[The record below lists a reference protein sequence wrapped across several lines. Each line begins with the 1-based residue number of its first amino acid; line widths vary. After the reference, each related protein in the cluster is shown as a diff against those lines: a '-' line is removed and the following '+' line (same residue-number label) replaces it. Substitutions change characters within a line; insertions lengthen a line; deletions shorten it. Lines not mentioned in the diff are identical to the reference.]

1 MHDVII
7 VGSSP
12 NALAAAARLLAAKKR
27 VLVLEPSDH
36 LGGPVS
42 SHEFH
47 PGFWADTAL
56 SSAPLHPMIE
66 QELGLSIAVLPRRTV
81 TVIGKAH
88 NASEVSVGRFQKA
101 VLPAAFRNGTAL
113 LQALHA
119 SPVGDLPNMTGSEAE
134 ALSMI
139 GAQLLGLGEREM
151 MEVLRLGFMSARE
164 LSLELNLPFADRVAL
179 SIGSVYGLNEGPF
192 ARTNV
197 WNYLVHEALN
207 DGLSGP
213 QVVGGLGRITALL
226 ADKVRS
232 LGGEIEMG
240 LGPLAVDVDAG
251 SAWGVSA
258 GDRTVEA
265 KRIASDLDVQRT
277 FGQLIPPYHL
287 EPECLRRVRQVRY
300 RGNVARVFIALRKQP
315 EFAGVGEEDLL
326 GTLVIANDVESI
338 ERAWDEAKRGNLPAD
353 PPIFVT
359 LPSRGDPS
367 RAPTGAHVLA
377 VTVLYVPSGWTD
389 RSRVKEAVLRLL
401 GEHAPGIEQWVDH
414 VEVNLPVDLE
424 ERFSLTG
431 GQLYGG
437 ETNLSQSFFLRS
449 MPGCR
454 GGCTPIENLYLC
466 GSTGHPPGYSGMS
479 GWLSAGNLL
488 ATA

>member
-1 MHDVII
+1 MLDVII

-12 NALAAAARLLAAKKR
+12 NALVAAARLLAAKKR
-27 VLVLEPSDH
+27 VLVLESGEQ

-42 SHEFH
+42 SHEFY

-66 QELGLSIAVLPRRTV
+66 RELGLSIEAVPRRTV
-81 TVIGKAH
+81 TVSGIAQ
-88 NASEVSVGRFQKA
+88 NASDLTVGRFQKA
-101 VLPAAFRNGTAL
+101 LLPAAFRNGAAL
-113 LQALHA
+113 LHALHTT
-119 SPVGDLPNMTGSEAE
+119 PVGDLPNMTGSDADAISMLGAE
-134 ALSMI
+134 
-139 GAQLLGLGEREM
+139 LLGLGEREM

-179 SIGSVYGLNEGPF
+179 STASVYGLNEGPF

-213 QVVGGLGRITALL
+213 QVVGGLGRITGRL

-232 LGGEIEMG
+232 LGGEIETG
-240 LGPLAVDVDAG
+240 LGPLAVEVDAG
-251 SAWGVSA
+251 SAWGVSV

-265 KRIASDLDVQRT
+265 KHIVSDLDVHTT
-277 FGQLIPPYHL
+277 FSRLIAPYHL
-287 EPECLRRVRQVRY
+287 GPECLRRVKQIRY
-300 RGNVARVFIALRKQP
+300 RGNVARVLFALRKQP
-315 EFAGVGEEDLL
+315 EFTGMDAADLQ
-326 GTLVIANDVESI
+326 GTLVIADDVEAI
-338 ERAWDEAKRGNLPAD
+338 ERAWDVAKRGDLPKN
-353 PPIFVT
+353 PPLLVT
-359 LPSRGDPS
+359 VPSLSDS
-367 RAPTGAHVLA
+367 TRAPAGAHVLA
-377 VTVLYVPSGWTD
+377 ATVLYVPTGWTD
-389 RSRVKEAVLRLL
+389 RSRVKDVVLARL
-401 GEHAPGIEQWVDH
+401 GERAPGIEQWVDH
-414 VEVNLPVDLE
+414 VEVNLPADLE
-424 ERFSLTG
+424 KRFGLTA

-454 GGCTPIENLYLC
+454 GGCTPIENLHLC